1 MGSDVSVR
9 RGDVVITVF
18 SGGCGKPRPAVVVQ
32 SDAFN
37 PTHASVVLCPISTEQ
52 TGLTLFRL
60 AVSAS
65 NANGLRH
72 DSEVMID
79 KVGAVDRSKI
89 RQRVGRL
96 SDDQMRAVDR
106 LLSAWFDLSAEPA
119 AT

>member
-1 MGSDVSVR
+1 MVSDFIVR
-9 RGDVVITVF
+9 RGDVVISVF
-18 SGGCGKPRPAVVVQ
+18 SGGYGRPGPAVAVQ

-37 PTHASVVLCPISTEQ
+37 PTHASVALCPSSTEQ

-60 AVSAS
+60 ALSAS
-65 NANGLRH
+65 NTNGLRH

-96 SDDQMRAVDR
+96 PEDQMRTVDR
-106 LLSAWFDLSAEPA
+106 LLSAWLGLSGEQA